1 MAAAGSPTPV
11 SEELVRSHMQGWIAF
26 TKFVKIST
34 VSVIA
39 ILALMAIF
47 LV

>member
-11 SEELVRSHMQGWIAF
+11 SDDLVHAHMEGWIAF
-26 TKFVKIST
+26 TKFVKIGT

-47 LV
+47 LL